1 MSGFPNDPR
10 PAEANARP
18 IFEVADLL
26 SIEVG
31 RGSVERQ
38 GPCPR
43 CGGADRFGL
52 NARKNVF
59 LCRHCE
65 HDGGK
70 GGPLDLVMFVRGCTF
85 PEALD
90 WLCGPKP
97 ELSAAELA
105 ERERKAAERKA
116 AQARAA
122 AKFRAEAIE
131 DAQRIWS
138 DTIPAEGTVV
148 VDYLDRRGIS
158 RELLPRTPAALRFQL
173 AARYMIPDG
182 NHGWREIHRGPAMV
196 AGVLDRNGVLTA
208 VHRTWIDLDQ
218 PKGKVVL
225 PRLDKPGETWPAK
238 KVLGAKKGGA
248 IRLVTPQGADTLV
261 MGEGLETTFSAL
273 VADRGRGAAY
283 WCGVDLG
290 NMAGQ
295 RMHGKGLKY
304 AGIPDMEDA
313 EAFVPP
319 EWVKRL
325 VYLQDGDSEPRLT
338 RAQLLAGIRR
348 AMVLRPGLR
357 GWIVPCPTGADLN
370 DVLLGHVPIDPT
382 EGGGDDA

>member
-1 MSGFPNDPR
+1 MSRFPDDPR

-18 IFEVADLL
+18 IIEVADLL
-26 SIEVG
+26 QIEVG

-43 CGGADRFGL
+43 CGGKDRFGL

-70 GGPLDLVMFVRGCTF
+70 GGPVDLVMFVRGCTF

-97 ELSAAELA
+97 ELSPAELA
-105 ERERKAAERKA
+105 ERQRKADERKA
-116 AQARAA
+116 AQAAA
-122 AKFRAEAIE
+122 AARFRAEAIG
-131 DAQRIWS
+131 DARRIWADS
-138 DTIPAEGTVV
+138 VPAEGTAVI
-148 VDYLDRRGIS
+148 DYLARRGIT
-158 RELLPRTPAALRFQL
+158 REMLPRTPAALRFQL

-182 NHGWREIHRGPAMV
+182 AAGWREIHRGPAMV
-196 AGVLDRNGVLTA
+196 AGVLGRDGTLTA
-208 VHRTWIDLDQ
+208 VHRTWIDLDR
-218 PKGKVVL
+218 PKGKIVL
-225 PRLDKPGETWPAK
+225 PRPDKPGEDWPAK

-248 IRLVTPQGADTLV
+248 IRFVTPRGADTLV
-261 MGEGLETTFSAL
+261 VGEGIETTLSAMI
-273 VADRGRGAAY
+273 ADRMGAAY

-304 AGIPDMEDA
+304 AGIPDMDDA

-319 EWVKRL
+319 EWVRRL
-325 VYLQDGDSEPRLT
+325 IYVMDGDSDPRLT

-348 AMVLRPGLR
+348 AMVARPGLR
-357 GWIVPCPTGADLN
+357 GWIVPCPEGADLN
-370 DVLLGHVPIDPT
+370 DVLLGKVEIDAT